1 LTVLSVDELLVY
13 DLFLLVLNSSKIPP
27 SILAFINFL
36 VFYRFIL
43 YYCWNSD
50 KWFARF
56 FNAIDT
62 TMAPELSLVNRILA
76 AAEAFFA
83 GMYLLTVPTAF
94 FGENR
99 IRASF
104 CLLDLFDAEWIICLA
119 AFHVALCCGRASI
132 RIRRARLRM

>member
-1 LTVLSVDELLVY
+1 VDELLVY
-13 DLFLLVLNSSKIPP
+13 DLFLLVLNSSKIPL

-36 VFYRFIL
+36 VFYRFII

-76 AAEAFFA
+76 AAEAIFA
-83 GMYLLTVPTAF
+83 GTYLLTVPTTF
-94 FGENR
+94 FGENM

-104 CLLDLFDAEWIICLA
+104 LPMDPFDSEWVICLA
-119 AFHVALCCGRASI
+119 AFHVALCFGWASI